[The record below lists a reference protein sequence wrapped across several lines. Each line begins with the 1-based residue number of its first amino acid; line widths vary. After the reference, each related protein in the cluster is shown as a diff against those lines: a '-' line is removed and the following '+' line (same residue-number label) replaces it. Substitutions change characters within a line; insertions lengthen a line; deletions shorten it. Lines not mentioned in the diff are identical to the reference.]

1 MLTIKQLADK
11 LGVSKPT
18 ITRNK
23 PDDLEFEVIDGVN
36 YINENMERQ
45 ITEKVLQNKERYS
58 SDTRNETYDTPLIQQ
73 LMHENAFLRAQ
84 IEEKDAL
91 IKEQTK
97 LLDQQQQLTLT
108 AMEDTQRLQLE
119 LNEAKAEVEEIQE
132 AKEEKIQELEAV
144 KKSFFG
150 RFFNKK

>member
-23 PDDLEFEVIDGVN
+23 PEHLEFEVIDGVN

-45 ITEKVLQNKERYS
+45 IAEKVLQNKERYS
-58 SDTRNETYDTPLIQQ
+58 SDTRNEKDDAPLVQQ
-73 LMHENAFLRAQ
+73 LLQENAFLRAQ

-97 LLDQQQQLTLT
+97 LLDQQQQLNLITGK
-108 AMEDTQRLQLE
+108 R
-119 LNEAKAEVEEIQE
+119 LNELETKEQTETEEQQRSE
-132 AKEEKIQELEAV
+132 TVTEKTVSEEK
-144 KKSFFG
+144 KGFFSRIFG
-150 RFFNKK
+150 N